1 LHVTAAAAGHLLVP
15 GRPVLGGA
23 LRLSILGILLTLSG
37 CMVPQPRGE
46 GTLQRIVEPTTK
58 RPYYLYLPKEY
69 VQADAAG
76 RAARHWPVIVTF
88 HGMKPYD
95 VALSQAR
102 EWEQEADRY
111 GYVVLAPELLA
122 FDFFTGEFPQRTI
135 SRAFKSD
142 ELAILAI
149 LDHVFETT
157 AADPNN
163 ILSTSWSSGG
173 YMAHYMLNRHPER
186 FTCLAV
192 RQSNFS
198 ASVLDSISTVQSIYH
213 PILVVTTQNDV
224 PICREESREAIRW
237 YESHGYKNFGW
248 VYLNRLGHERTPDTA
263 ADFFAHV
270 AGVTPNRPPEALVG
284 RQAID
289 GNTTGLAL
297 LAGNL
302 GQLQR
307 PPGFAAAGETYR
319 TTSPRSATPRRPVML
334 AITAP
339 PSVPEPVPPTEPEPA
354 PPPGAP
360 TPGRGSAATNAPR
373 APSTVGIRVSSA
385 IGFEPLLLVYSADC
399 PTDWHRTAQFYWSLD
414 GKDLGQGLNGQR
426 TIAQPGDY
434 LLALRVV
441 TKEGAAHEAARRI
454 RVLKS
459 LETSA
464 LPPPRTS
471 Q

>member
-1 LHVTAAAAGHLLVP
+1 MSATPAAAGRPRLP
-15 GRPVLGGA
+15 GNPVLRGA
-23 LRLSILGILLTLSG
+23 VRLLGLGILLSLTG
-37 CMVPQPRGE
+37 CVVPQPRGE

-76 RAARHWPVIVTF
+76 RAARHWPVVVTF

-95 VALSQAR
+95 VASSQAR

-111 GYVVLAPELLA
+111 GYVVIAPELVA

-135 SRAFKSD
+135 SRSFKSD

-163 ILSTSWSSGG
+163 VLSTSWSSGG

-198 ASVLDSISTVQSIYH
+198 ASVLDSISTVQSAYH

-237 YESHGYKNFGW
+237 YESHGYKNFAW

-263 ADFFAHV
+263 ADFLRTSRASRPT
-270 AGVTPNRPPEALVG
+270 GRPMYWLGGRRLMGTPPAWHCWQATWGNCKGRRDSRRRKITALRRRG
-284 RQAID
+284 
-289 GNTTGLAL
+289 
-297 LAGNL
+297 
-302 GQLQR
+302 
-307 PPGFAAAGETYR
+307 
-319 TTSPRSATPRRPVML
+319 RRP
-334 AITAP
+334 
-339 PSVPEPVPPTEPEPA
+339 
-354 PPPGAP
+354 
-360 TPGRGSAATNAPR
+360 R
-373 APSTVGIRVSSA
+373 
-385 IGFEPLLLVYSADC
+385 
-399 PTDWHRTAQFYWSLD
+399 D
-414 GKDLGQGLNGQR
+414 GQ
-426 TIAQPGDY
+426 
-434 LLALRVV
+434 
-441 TKEGAAHEAARRI
+441 
-454 RVLKS
+454 
-459 LETSA
+459 
-464 LPPPRTS
+464 
-471 Q
+471 